1 MRRRPQRG
9 KISPRLLTRHTF
21 PPNRSSFRWG
31 RNDTMGKSHPL
42 LIGDG
47 MRSASSALRIVLST
61 TLFRKMFTALRC
73 DLFWLNS
80 IKCVTLSHYLCRTLI
95 VDREL
100 ARFIYVREVKR
111 FDPNKFS
118 IYAWYIK
125 IVIAGSLAPIRLAWV
140 PFLRVPKNGFIYVE
154 ADTKKLYAGL

>member
-1 MRRRPQRG
+1 MYMYTCCSHLALFTR
-9 KISPRLLTRHTF
+9 IEYLL
-21 PPNRSSFRWG
+21 G
-31 RNDTMGKSHPL
+31 ED
-42 LIGDG
+42 
-47 MRSASSALRIVLST
+47 SAFGL
-61 TLFRKMFTALRC
+61 
-73 DLFWLNS
+73 
-80 IKCVTLSHYLCRTLI
+80 

-111 FDPNKFS
+111 FDPFKFS

-125 IVIAGSLAPIRLAWV
+125 IAIAGSLAPVRLAWV